1 MGELDPFIV
10 PLRIAGFTRVPHIEM
25 IARVRD
31 AISSN
36 DGFILDSHMFSN
48 AMLSI
53 SFEIRGRDVE
63 SLATA
68 ISAAGLLLD
77 AQSTSRLAGWD
88 ATMIDPDFVMPGAL
102 SINFVHDDPPL
113 RIEVPAV
120 PG

>member
-1 MGELDPFIV
+1 MDPILE

-31 AISSN
+31 AINSS
-36 DGFILDSHMFSN
+36 GAFILDSHMFSN
-48 AMLSI
+48 AVLSI
-53 SFEIRGRDVE
+53 SFEIHGRDVE

-68 ISAAGLLLD
+68 IAAAGLRFD
-77 AQSTSRLAGWD
+77 AQSTSRLAGW
-88 ATMIDPDFVMPGAL
+88 ATRMIGPDLVVPGSL
-102 SINFVHDDPPL
+102 SINFVHDEPPL